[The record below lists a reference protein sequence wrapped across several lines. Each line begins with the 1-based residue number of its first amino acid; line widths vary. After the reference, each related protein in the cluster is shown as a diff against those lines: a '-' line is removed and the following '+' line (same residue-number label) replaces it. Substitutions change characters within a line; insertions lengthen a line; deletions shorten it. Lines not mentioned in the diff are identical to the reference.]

1 MRFTCCFCLSLS
13 ALSSLDFSNCTL
25 FDSWGHHASEND
37 IFICGSRFGT
47 EISLMGWNF
56 RTYLFRI
63 KFFLSYIFKACVL
76 RRYEPSTFGYY
87 AFGYCLAVNNIHL
100 LCMILCFVI
109 TCFYLIRRLMRFY
122 FHTCVAQL
130 LRWIG
135 LELRHV
141 LFLATQVTCFSLV
154 LLFSWKNVWN
164 EILQS
169 LYVNNY

>member
-1 MRFTCCFCLSLS
+1 MRHMRFTCCFCLSLS

-37 IFICGSRFGT
+37 IFICGSRFGK

-56 RTYLFRI
+56 T
-63 KFFLSYIFKACVL
+63 FFAWNFFKACVL
-76 RRYEPSTFGYY
+76 WRYEPSTFGYY
-87 AFGYCLAVNNIHL
+87 AFGYCLAVNNVHL
-100 LCMILCFVI
+100 LCMIVYLVI

-141 LFLATQVTCFSLV
+141 LFLATQVTCFSIV
-154 LLFSWKNVWN
+154 QLFSWKN
-164 EILQS
+164 E
-169 LYVNNY
+169 